1 MFRMSNEQDVRIVKH
16 RMQKEY
22 ALDAL
27 KRALEEYELKNEKIM
42 SKTKVPRSISSIK
55 SNKTSYMNQNYS
67 KDVFEEVHE
76 TMDDI
81 IQHSVQ
87 QKEEELKRITEY
99 TRPYVFQQSEEISAD
114 NSRKT
119 VELNMTNN
127 SVSGSVNSLTSDN
140 ISEISKDS

>member
-42 SKTKVPRSISSIK
+42 SKTKVPRSISSMK
-55 SNKTSYMNQNYS
+55 SNKTSYMSQNYS

-76 TMDDI
+76 AMDDI
-81 IQHSVQ
+81 IHNSVE

-99 TRPYVFQQSEEISAD
+99 TKPYVFQQSKEISAD

-119 VELNMTNN
+119 VEWNMTNN

>member
-1 MFRMSNEQDVRIVKH
+1 MSNEQDVRIVKH